1 MICVSSCVHTPLIS
15 ASQETYSYNTN
26 NIRISSKLTIFL
38 ADSLDVIHCKQMCAQ
53 NINVTGQK
61 SNFYLNVAIDRV
73 IYVSLCYILDFC
85 SFFFLLHH
93 SGYFSFFFFLAR
105 KHWPVI
111 VKQKF
116 TYTTFT
122 GEYLC
127 SFFYVGNE
135 ISFTYHNMVLYV

>member
-85 SFFFLLHH
+85 SFFFSVAPLWIFFL
-93 SGYFSFFFFLAR
+93 FFFFFGQKALAR
-105 KHWPVI
+105 NCQAKVHIYNVHGRI
-111 VKQKF
+111 SMQF
-116 TYTTFT
+116 F
-122 GEYLC
+122 LC
-127 SFFYVGNE
+127 RQ
-135 ISFTYHNMVLYV
+135 